1 MVDEMI
7 VGFQDEIIQ
16 IASQLV
22 EGPDNLQI
30 ISIVGMAGI
39 GKTTI
44 AKKLYNDSKV
54 RSHFDKLSWC
64 VGCLIYK
71 RRKLLIDILSSVSN
85 LKRDKI
91 LGMEDEEL
99 AECLYKILKGT
110 RYLVVM
116 DNIWDRRKLEDLKRY
131 FPDDG
136 TGSRILITSRYQEVE
151 WHGSKENIVK
161 LHPLSVD
168 ECWDLLE
175 QKVFKKERCPPEL
188 KDIGERISLGCM
200 GLPLFVDVI
209 SGHHRRLRIQHLEPV
224 HPDYLQVFPIFQS
237 LKKLRFLD
245 LFEDSHY
252 WYSMRI
258 DPLFNL
264 RYLAIPWLPSSIGR
278 LLNLESLHVERGD
291 NIPPFL
297 LMMPKLRHLLIRCAV
312 RFHENCDSAQINN
325 LETLSFVHIFY
336 SKDEEMLR
344 CSPNLRRLKCQ
355 ISKPCTDLSFLT
367 QLQSLKLCYLGGS
380 KVIRFPMNIKKLTL
394 TMDSPWEIMSLI
406 GTLPNLEILK
416 LESVSFEGENW
427 ITKENEFQ
435 KLKFLKLDSLQL
447 VQWNASR
454 DHFPRLER
462 LVLRYCY
469 NLEKIPS
476 ELGYIT
482 TLRMIEA
489 HYCGINVRN
498 SAMQI
503 EEEQLKNRNEELKV
517 IIFGKSGKQNV
528 NLC

>member
-1 MVDEMI
+1 
-7 VGFQDEIIQ
+7 
-16 IASQLV
+16 
-22 EGPDNLQI
+22 
-30 ISIVGMAGI
+30 
-39 GKTTI
+39 
-44 AKKLYNDSKV
+44 
-54 RSHFDKLSWC
+54 
-64 VGCLIYK
+64 
-71 RRKLLIDILSSVSN
+71 
-85 LKRDKI
+85 
-91 LGMEDEEL
+91 MEDEEL

-110 RYLVVM
+110 RYLIVI
-116 DNIWDRRKLEDLKRY
+116 DNMWDRHTLEDLKRY

-136 TGSRILITSRYQEVE
+136 TGNRILITTRYENMAK
-151 WHGSKENIVK
+151 HSSKENIFK
-161 LHPLSVD
+161 LRPLSVD

-188 KDIGERISLGCM
+188 KVIGERISLGCM
-200 GLPLFVDVI
+200 GIPLFVVMI
-209 SGHHRRLRIQHLEPV
+209 SGVHSNMKKKKESLWQWEQVTTSLTSCNSDDFDFPMDILKLGYKNLPNHLKQCYLYFHAFKEDTEIPVQKLLALWMAEGYIQKNDQKSLEDVAEEYLIELIHRNL
-224 HPDYLQVFPIFQS
+224 LQVAKRRSDNGIKACTVHGLILDTCWKIAQKENFHPVV
-237 LKKLRFLD
+237 KKC
-245 LFEDSHY
+245 
-252 WYSMRI
+252 
-258 DPLFNL
+258 P
-264 RYLAIPWLPSSIGR
+264 
-278 LLNLESLHVERGD
+278 
-291 NIPPFL
+291 
-297 LMMPKLRHLLIRCAV
+297 V
-312 RFHENCDSAQINN
+312 RFDENCDSAQINN
-325 LETLSFVHIFY
+325 LETLSFVHIFD

-344 CSPNLRRLKCQ
+344 CSTNLRRLKCQ
-355 ISKPCTDLSFLT
+355 ISMPCTDLSFLN
-367 QLQSLKLCYLGGS
+367 QLQSLKLCYLGDS
-380 KVIRFPMNIKKLTL
+380 KVISFPMNVKKLTL
-394 TMDSPWEIMSLI
+394 TMDCPWEMMSLI

-476 ELGYIT
+476 ELGCIP

-489 HYCGINVRN
+489 HYCGINVKN

-517 IIFGKSGKQNV
+517 IIFGKS